1 MTGTM
6 KYFVI
11 LFLTLTLAG
20 CESSSTAAPE
30 VSPGLSQNQLVPT
43 LEKIAET
50 GEYSAVLQD
59 LTVGLENAGH
69 MEQAVSVQS
78 FNELSDP
85 EDVKNLATKVA
96 ESLKK

>member
-1 MTGTM
+1 M

-11 LFLTLTLAG
+11 LFLTLTLVG

-30 VSPGLSQNQLVPT
+30 VSPGLTQNQLIPT
-43 LEKIAET
+43 LQKIAET
-50 GEYSAVLQD
+50 GEYSDVLQD

-69 MEQAVSVQS
+69 MEQAVTVQS
-78 FNELSDP
+78 FNDLSEP
-85 EDVKNLATKVA
+85 EDVKKLAAKVV